1 MALFIFAGAAIPGGE
16 LDPFGMFAIEAAAA
30 TADVGTPQNVKA
42 KATGTSVVLTWDKVD
57 GADAYRVYKYDSSSK
72 KYVKVKNV
80 SGAKATVKNLS
91 GGTQKFKVAA
101 LVKTNGKYTAGK
113 ASSAVK
119 VKITASKTAIDV
131 ANEMGNGWNLGN
143 TMEATPTWISDP
155 TVTQCETAWQP
166 YITTKAAIDGIKDA
180 GFGSVR
186 VPVAWSNLMS
196 DDGKYTISSDYFDR
210 IDEIVGYVLD
220 NDMYCIINIH
230 WDGGW
235 WKDFGAKSESTQ
247 KEAMKKYAA
256 MWTQIA
262 DHYKDYSD
270 KLIFESANEEL
281 GDDGFKLLGVKK
293 LYEKVNEIN
302 QKFVDI
308 VRASGGKN
316 GERFLLIAGV
326 NTNIKKTCDQKF
338 KMPTDKIDNHLLI
351 SVHYY
356 DPSTYCI
363 ATDPNNSWGYQA
375 SWGTKDDI
383 AEMEASLSQMKKFSD
398 AGYGVVIGEYGVG
411 TIKKG
416 NRYVAKEGTDK
427 FFKSMLEIC
436 DKYGFC
442 PMLWDIGDW
451 YNRME
456 CKFKD
461 KKIAAIYK

>member
-186 VPVAWSNLMS
+186 VPVAWSNIMS
-196 DDGKYTISSDYFDR
+196 DDGK
-210 IDEIVGYVLD
+210 
-220 NDMYCIINIH
+220 
-230 WDGGW
+230 
-235 WKDFGAKSESTQ
+235 
-247 KEAMKKYAA
+247 
-256 MWTQIA
+256 
-262 DHYKDYSD
+262 
-270 KLIFESANEEL
+270 
-281 GDDGFKLLGVKK
+281 
-293 LYEKVNEIN
+293 
-302 QKFVDI
+302 
-308 VRASGGKN
+308 
-316 GERFLLIAGV
+316 
-326 NTNIKKTCDQKF
+326 
-338 KMPTDKIDNHLLI
+338 
-351 SVHYY
+351 
-356 DPSTYCI
+356 
-363 ATDPNNSWGYQA
+363 
-375 SWGTKDDI
+375 
-383 AEMEASLSQMKKFSD
+383 
-398 AGYGVVIGEYGVG
+398 
-411 TIKKG
+411 
-416 NRYVAKEGTDK
+416 
-427 FFKSMLEIC
+427 
-436 DKYGFC
+436 
-442 PMLWDIGDW
+442 
-451 YNRME
+451 
-456 CKFKD
+456 
-461 KKIAAIYK
+461 